1 MTGESN
7 RPRALVTGA
16 SSGLGEVFAEKLAK
30 KGYNL
35 IVTARRKD
43 RLDALAESLEL
54 LGSTTTVIEA
64 DLATDAGVDLLVE
77 PAAEVDLLVNN
88 AGFGSVGEFAE
99 LPVDRELDEL
109 NVNVRALMKL
119 CHVALGAM
127 MERKRGSII
136 NVASTAA
143 FQPIPYNATYSAT
156 KAFVLHFS
164 EALHEEVKKHGVAV
178 TCLCPG
184 PVKTEFQEVAG
195 VNDGT
200 VPDFMWTTAESVVDA
215 ALAALNVRRAY
226 VVPGPMNA
234 MTAFGVS
241 LAPRFVTRK
250 IAAAF
255 FRDRASQYSSPSP
268 TFRAKLG
275 LP

>member
-1 MTGESN
+1 MTSESN

-16 SSGLGEVFAEKLAK
+16 SAGLGEVFAEKLAK
-30 KGYNL
+30 RGYDL
-35 IVTARRKD
+35 TITARRKD
-43 RLDALAESLEL
+43 RLDALAESLESF
-54 LGSTTTVIEA
+54 GSTTSVIEA
-64 DLATDAGVDLLVE
+64 DIATDAGVDLLVK
-77 PAAEVDLLVNN
+77 PAADVDLLVNN

-99 LPVDRELDEL
+99 LPLDRELDEL
-109 NVNVRALMKL
+109 NVNVRALMTL
-119 CHVALGAM
+119 CHAALGAM
-127 MERKRGSII
+127 NERRRGSII

-143 FQPIPYNATYSAT
+143 FQAIPYNATYAAT

-164 EALHEEVKKHGVAV
+164 EALHEEGKKHGVAV

-195 VNDGT
+195 VKEGSI
-200 VPDFMWTTAESVVDA
+200 PDLMWTTAESVVDA
-215 ALAALNVRRAY
+215 ALTALDVRRAY

-234 MTAFGVS
+234 MTALGVS

-255 FRDRASQYSSPSP
+255 FRDRASQ
-268 TFRAKLG
+268 
-275 LP
+275 

>member
-1 MTGESN
+1 MTSQSN

-16 SSGLGEVFAEKLAK
+16 SAGLGEVFAEKLAK
-30 KGYNL
+30 KGYDL
-35 IVTARRKD
+35 VITARRKD
-43 RLDALAESLEL
+43 RLDALAESLDSF
-54 LGSTTTVIEA
+54 GSTTTVIEA
-64 DLATDAGVDLLVE
+64 DLATDAGVDLLVK

-99 LPVDRELDEL
+99 LPLDRELEEL
-109 NVNVRALMKL
+109 NVNVRALMTL
-119 CHVALGAM
+119 CHAALGAM
-127 MERKRGSII
+127 TERRRGSII

-143 FQPIPYNATYSAT
+143 FQAIPYNATYSAT

-195 VNDGT
+195 VSEDSI
-200 VPDFMWTTAESVVDA
+200 PDIMWTTPESVVDA
-215 ALAALNVRRAY
+215 ALAALDVRRAY

-234 MTAFGVS
+234 MTALGVS

-255 FRDRASQYSSPSP
+255 FRDRSR
-268 TFRAKLG
+268 TH
-275 LP
+275 

>member
-1 MTGESN
+1 MTSESN

-16 SSGLGEVFAEKLAK
+16 SAGLGEVFAEKLAK
-30 KGYNL
+30 KGYDL

-43 RLDALAESLEL
+43 RLDALAESLESF
-54 LGSTTTVIEA
+54 GSTTTVIEA
-64 DLATDAGVDLLVE
+64 DLATDAGVDLLVK

-119 CHVALGAM
+119 CHAALSAM
-127 MERKRGSII
+127 TERRRGSII

-143 FQPIPYNATYSAT
+143 FQAIPYNATYSAT

-164 EALHEEVKKHGVAV
+164 EALHEEAKKHGVAV

-195 VNDGT
+195 VSEDAIPN
-200 VPDFMWTTAESVVDA
+200 FMWTTAESVVDA
-215 ALAALNVRRAY
+215 ALGALDVRRAY

-255 FRDRASQYSSPSP
+255 FRDRGQSQ
-268 TFRAKLG
+268 
-275 LP
+275 